1 MVSLTLG
8 IGGFL
13 LYLLYDVN
21 SFTYRLRLL
30 HGAFALGTLL
40 VGAATALDL
49 LEAWRLGAF
58 SGPGDAALLL
68 AAGACLAA
76 LVYSLFFALPFQET
90 YRQQEQ
96 GRHVY
101 DGGVYA
107 LCRHPGILCFF
118 GLYLCLGLAALPGG
132 LLAHG
137 LAFSLLDLAY
147 AGFQDRVTFPK
158 TFCDYEAYRKKA
170 PFLIPTG
177 DSIRRARQT
186 WGRPASEEERPRDF
200 RKNSMN
206 IRKRRSGRSIAAS

>member
-1 MVSLTLG
+1 M
-8 IGGFL
+8 
-13 LYLLYDVN
+13 
-21 SFTYRLRLL
+21 
-30 HGAFALGTLL
+30 
-40 VGAATALDL
+40 
-49 LEAWRLGAF
+49 
-58 SGPGDAALLL
+58 LL

-186 WGRPASEEERPRDF
+186 WGRPASEEERP
-200 RKNSMN
+200 
-206 IRKRRSGRSIAAS
+206 

>member
-21 SFTYRLRLL
+21 SFTYQLRLL

-186 WGRPASEEERPRDF
+186 WGRPASEEERP
-200 RKNSMN
+200 
-206 IRKRRSGRSIAAS
+206 

>member
-21 SFTYRLRLL
+21 SFTYQWWLL

-49 LEAWRLGAF
+49 VEAWRLGAF

-186 WGRPASEEERPRDF
+186 WGRPASEEERP
-200 RKNSMN
+200 
-206 IRKRRSGRSIAAS
+206 

>member
-1 MVSLTLG
+1 MLVLGLG

-13 LYLLYDVN
+13 LYLLYDIN
-21 SFTYRLRLL
+21 SFKWQSRLL
-30 HGAFALGTLL
+30 HTAFALGTLL
-40 VGAATALDL
+40 VGAATVLDL
-49 LEAWRLGAF
+49 WGAWRLGAF

-186 WGRPASEEERPRDF
+186 WGRPASEEERP
-200 RKNSMN
+200 
-206 IRKRRSGRSIAAS
+206 

>member
-186 WGRPASEEERPRDF
+186 WGRSVSKEEEP
-200 RKNSMN
+200 
-206 IRKRRSGRSIAAS
+206 

>member
-21 SFTYRLRLL
+21 SFKYRLRLL

-137 LAFSLLDLAY
+137 LVFSLLDLAY

-170 PFLIPTG
+170 PFMIPTG

-186 WGRPASEEERPRDF
+186 WGRPASEEERP
-200 RKNSMN
+200 
-206 IRKRRSGRSIAAS
+206 

>member
-21 SFTYRLRLL
+21 SFTCRSRLL

-49 LEAWRLGAF
+49 LEAWRLGAL

-137 LAFSLLDLAY
+137 LVFSLLDLAY

-158 TFCDYEAYRKKA
+158 TFCDYEAYRNKA

-186 WGRPASEEERPRDF
+186 WSRHAGEEERP
-200 RKNSMN
+200 
-206 IRKRRSGRSIAAS
+206 

>member
-58 SGPGDAALLL
+58 SGPGDAALLV

-137 LAFSLLDLAY
+137 LVFSLLDLAY

-186 WGRPASEEERPRDF
+186 WGRPASEEERP
-200 RKNSMN
+200 
-206 IRKRRSGRSIAAS
+206 

>member
-137 LAFSLLDLAY
+137 LVFSLLDLAY

-177 DSIRRARQT
+177 DSIRQARQT
-186 WGRPASEEERPRDF
+186 WGRPASEEERP
-200 RKNSMN
+200 
-206 IRKRRSGRSIAAS
+206 

>member
-1 MVSLTLG
+1 MGSLTLG

-137 LAFSLLDLAY
+137 PVFSLLDLAY

-186 WGRPASEEERPRDF
+186 WGRPASEEERP
-200 RKNSMN
+200 
-206 IRKRRSGRSIAAS
+206 

>member
-147 AGFQDRVTFPK
+147 AGFQDRVTLTK
-158 TFCDYEAYRKKA
+158 TYCDYEAYRKKA

-186 WGRPASEEERPRDF
+186 WGRPASEEERP
-200 RKNSMN
+200 
-206 IRKRRSGRSIAAS
+206 

>member
-137 LAFSLLDLAY
+137 LVFSLLDLAY

-186 WGRPASEEERPRDF
+186 WGRPASEEERP
-200 RKNSMN
+200 
-206 IRKRRSGRSIAAS
+206 

>member
-137 LAFSLLDLAY
+137 LVFSLLDLAH
-147 AGFQDRVTFPK
+147 AGFQDRVTFPY

-186 WGRPASEEERPRDF
+186 WGRPASEEERP
-200 RKNSMN
+200 
-206 IRKRRSGRSIAAS
+206 

>member
-21 SFTYRLRLL
+21 SFTYQLRLL

-40 VGAATALDL
+40 VGAATGLDL

-186 WGRPASEEERPRDF
+186 WGRPASEEERP
-200 RKNSMN
+200 
-206 IRKRRSGRSIAAS
+206 

>member
-118 GLYLCLGLAALPGG
+118 GLYLCLGLAALPGR
-132 LLAHG
+132 LLVHG
-137 LAFSLLDLAY
+137 MVFSLLDLAY

-186 WGRPASEEERPRDF
+186 WGRPASEEERP
-200 RKNSMN
+200 
-206 IRKRRSGRSIAAS
+206 

>member
-137 LAFSLLDLAY
+137 LVFSLLDLAY
-147 AGFQDRVTFPK
+147 AGFQDRMTFPR
-158 TFCDYEAYRKKA
+158 TLCDYQAYRQRA

-177 DSIRRARQT
+177 ASTRRARPT
-186 WGRPASEEERPRDF
+186 WGRPASEEERP
-200 RKNSMN
+200 
-206 IRKRRSGRSIAAS
+206 

>member
-13 LYLLYDVN
+13 LYLLCDVN
-21 SFTYRLRLL
+21 SLPYRLRLL
-30 HGAFALGTLL
+30 PGAFALGTLL

-186 WGRPASEEERPRDF
+186 WGRPASEEERP
-200 RKNSMN
+200 
-206 IRKRRSGRSIAAS
+206 

>member
-40 VGAATALDL
+40 VGFATVLDL

-186 WGRPASEEERPRDF
+186 WGRPASEEERP
-200 RKNSMN
+200 
-206 IRKRRSGRSIAAS
+206 

>member
-137 LAFSLLDLAY
+137 LVFSLLDLAY

-158 TFCDYEAYRKKA
+158 TFCDYEADRNKA

-186 WGRPASEEERPRDF
+186 WGRPASEEERP
-200 RKNSMN
+200 
-206 IRKRRSGRSIAAS
+206 

>member
-76 LVYSLFFALPFQET
+76 LVYSLFFARPFQET

-137 LAFSLLDLAY
+137 LVFSLLDLAY

-186 WGRPASEEERPRDF
+186 WGRPASEEERP
-200 RKNSMN
+200 
-206 IRKRRSGRSIAAS
+206 

>member
-21 SFTYRLRLL
+21 SFTYQLRLL

-186 WGRPASEEERPRDF
+186 WGRTASEEERP
-200 RKNSMN
+200 
-206 IRKRRSGRSIAAS
+206 

>member
-186 WGRPASEEERPRDF
+186 WGRPASEEERP
-200 RKNSMN
+200 
-206 IRKRRSGRSIAAS
+206 

>member
-1 MVSLTLG
+1 MVSLTLE

-21 SFTYRLRLL
+21 SFTYQLRLL

-137 LAFSLLDLAY
+137 LVFSLLDLAY

-186 WGRPASEEERPRDF
+186 WGRPASEEERP
-200 RKNSMN
+200 
-206 IRKRRSGRSIAAS
+206 

>member
-186 WGRPASEEERPRDF
+186 WGRSVSEEDET
-200 RKNSMN
+200 
-206 IRKRRSGRSIAAS
+206 

>member
-8 IGGFL
+8 VGGFL
-13 LYLLYDVN
+13 LYLVSDVN

-137 LAFSLLDLAY
+137 LVFSLLDLAY

-186 WGRPASEEERPRDF
+186 WGRPASEEERP
-200 RKNSMN
+200 
-206 IRKRRSGRSIAAS
+206 

>member
-158 TFCDYEAYRKKA
+158 TFCDYEAYRQKA

-177 DSIRRARQT
+177 KSIRRARQT
-186 WGRPASEEERPRDF
+186 WGRPSSEEERP
-200 RKNSMN
+200 
-206 IRKRRSGRSIAAS
+206 

>member
-21 SFTYRLRLL
+21 SFTYQLRLL

-90 YRQQEQ
+90 YRQQDQ

-186 WGRPASEEERPRDF
+186 WGRPASEEERP
-200 RKNSMN
+200 
-206 IRKRRSGRSIAAS
+206 

>member
-8 IGGFL
+8 IGGFH

-137 LAFSLLDLAY
+137 LGFSLLDLAY

-186 WGRPASEEERPRDF
+186 WGRPASEEERP
-200 RKNSMN
+200 
-206 IRKRRSGRSIAAS
+206 

>member
-21 SFTYRLRLL
+21 SFTYQLRLL

-147 AGFQDRVTFPK
+147 AGFQDCITFPR

-186 WGRPASEEERPRDF
+186 WGRTASEEERP
-200 RKNSMN
+200 
-206 IRKRRSGRSIAAS
+206 

>member
-21 SFTYRLRLL
+21 SFTYQLRLL

-170 PFLIPTG
+170 PFPIPTG

-186 WGRPASEEERPRDF
+186 WGRPASEEERP
-200 RKNSMN
+200 
-206 IRKRRSGRSIAAS
+206 